1 VILAAAPSGP
11 GPARLNGLIGRTGT
25 APNRFERTPA
35 SPNCRERWAFTPR
48 RVVTVGTPTDSAGIA
63 LWTETVA
70 DVEFEPH
77 NLQVLA
83 EACRTLDALH
93 SLQDA
98 LDADGPIIDSPQ
110 GRKANRALPELRQGR
125 IVLARLLAALK
136 IPAADDG
143 PIKTR
148 APRGVA
154 PPCCAALF
162 AD

>member
-1 VILAAAPSGP
+1 MPDEYLPPPAPP
-11 GPARLNGLIGRTGT
+11 GLR
-25 APNRFERTPA
+25 
-35 SPNCRERWAFTPR
+35 
-48 RVVTVGTPTDSAGIA
+48 DAGIA

-83 EACRTLDALH
+83 EAWRTLDALH

-110 GRKANRALPELRQGR
+110 GRKANPALPELRQGR

-148 APRGVA
+148 APRGVHGLRGSFDLPRL
-154 PPCCAALF
+154 PPTQPTC
-162 AD
+162 